1 MMDMDQNEKIQNEL
15 EIIKKLL
22 ITQLYISGVSPE
34 VIAKVTKMSTKTLY
48 TFLPKNRRKSKE

>member
-1 MMDMDQNEKIQNEL
+1 MDQNEKIQNEL